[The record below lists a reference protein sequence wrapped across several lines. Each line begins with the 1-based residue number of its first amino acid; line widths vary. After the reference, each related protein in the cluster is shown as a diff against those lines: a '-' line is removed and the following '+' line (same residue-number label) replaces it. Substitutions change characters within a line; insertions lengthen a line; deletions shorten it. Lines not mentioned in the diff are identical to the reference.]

1 VESEKMIKMQQ
12 NIHYLNSY
20 IRKNSIGMAN
30 GQRKESN
37 LKLRVTILPKI
48 DSSIILY
55 FLGINIGIS
64 LARDWF
70 AQLSEHIEC
79 PHIHI

>member
-1 VESEKMIKMQQ
+1 MIKMQQ

-37 LKLRVTILPKI
+37 LKMRVTILPKI

-55 FLGINIGIS
+55 FLGDQYRHLFGKG
-64 LARDWF
+64 LV
-70 AQLSEHIEC
+70 C
-79 PHIHI
+79 PVERAH